1 MMMVV
6 RMMVAYTP
14 ETAGRCG
21 WLAGCRIVVDAKMEE
36 LAGPSQ
42 PPRLRFENWWPLL
55 KLHCLDSHVLGR

>member
-21 WLAGCRIVVDAKMEE
+21 WLAGCRIVVVAKMEE
-36 LAGPSQ
+36 LPVRHNLPA
-42 PPRLRFENWWPLL
+42 
-55 KLHCLDSHVLGR
+55 